1 MNSRRK
7 FIKSTCNACIGAIA
21 VSIFAS
27 QLSGCKT
34 VSITNAQVENN
45 AIKIPVA
52 SFADKKIQIIRSSIL
67 NNDILLVKN
76 SDTQYTAL
84 LMLCTHRNN
93 PLTASGSGLYCSAH
107 GSRFDLEGNVTLEPA
122 TQPLKKYLT
131 QLQNEFV
138 TIYL

>member
-1 MNSRRK
+1 MKSRRE
-7 FIKSTCNACIGAIA
+7 FIKTTCNACMGAIA
-21 VSIFAS
+21 VSIFAT

-34 VSITNAQVENN
+34 VAITNAQVENN

-52 SFADKKIQIIRSSIL
+52 SFADKKIQIIRSSTL

-76 SDTQYTAL
+76 SETQYTAL

-93 PLTASGSGLYCSAH
+93 SLTASDSGLYCSAH

-122 TQPLKKYLT
+122 TQPLKKYPT
-131 QLQNEFV
+131 QLQNGFI
-138 TIYL
+138 TINL